1 MVKNCSPSALVC
13 SFLFSCALLLVP
25 CPSVSAQE
33 KPLQG
38 KVMNVI
44 GDSYVRNHRRP
55 FSETWHYKVAERL
68 GLTYHNYGRNGG
80 CIAFDRTAQGFGK
93 SILQRYRE
101 MTDTADYVLVIAG
114 HNDADKI
121 KDNADSLLM
130 FRDSLDA
137 LCRGLM
143 EKYPRAQ
150 IAFVTPWAVPRPGFA
165 QVIQTIV
172 DVCGNYGIPVLNA
185 ATTSGI
191 HVADDGFRKR
201 FFQAPHDT
209 AHLNAAGHDLLVS
222 WGERFLLD
230 LTADTRT
237 FVRGLKDAYKDYFL
251 VGVAVNQ
258 RNIRVP
264 EQQALICRE
273 FNSMTAEND
282 MKPQPTEPAEGKFN
296 WQNADRIAD
305 FCRAN
310 GIRLR
315 GHCLVW
321 HNQIGDWMFKDKK
334 GKQVSK
340 KVLLRRLRNH
350 IKAIVN
356 RYKDV
361 VYCWDVV
368 NEAITDDPRAEIPFR
383 KSKLYEIAGDDFIR
397 EAFRAAREADPNALL
412 FYNDYNEC
420 DRVKS
425 RRIAEV
431 VRSMKADGV
440 PIDGIGMQGHY
451 NVYGPKPEEV
461 DAALEL
467 YSTVVSHIHVTEL
480 DVRANREMG
489 GQLQFS
495 HQGEGMSPELEA
507 RQQRQYASLFR
518 VFRNHADVIDCV
530 TFWNLSDRDSWL
542 GADNYPLLFDWNYA
556 PKASYFTVLDGPVA
570 DRTAVALPAKREN
583 LHVYLCF
590 GQSNMEGAA
599 RPEAEDL
606 KGVSNRFL
614 LLPSMDDAERGR
626 TQGEWAR
633 ALPPLCRPNTGL
645 TPVDY
650 FGRRLTEVLP
660 DSISVGVVHVAVG
673 GIHIEGFMSDSIGS
687 YIQRRAPEWMKDI
700 LKSYDNDPYQRL
712 LSLARRAQQDGVIK
726 GILMHQGESN
736 TGDPTWAGKVKTV
749 YERLLS
755 DLQLRAEDVPLI
767 VGEVVQA
774 DGQGVC
780 IRANK
785 QIDALPE
792 TIPTAHVVSSDGCTN
807 GPDRL
812 HFDAAGYRELGRRY
826 AETMLPL
833 LR

>member
-1 MVKNCSPSALVC
+1 MVKKSSLLLLL
-13 SFLFSCALLLVP
+13 SFLSLFSSLAW
-25 CPSVSAQE
+25 AEAGE

-38 KVMNVI
+38 KVINVI

-55 FSETWHYKVAERL
+55 FTEAWHYKVAERL
-68 GLTYHNYGRNGG
+68 GLTYNNYGRNGG
-80 CIAFDRTAQGFGK
+80 CIAFDRSREGFGK
-93 SILQRYRE
+93 SILQRFRE

-121 KDNADSLLM
+121 KGSADSLAM

-137 LCRGLM
+137 LCQGLLT
-143 EKYPRAQ
+143 KYPRAKV
-150 IAFVTPWAVPRPGFA
+150 AFVTPWAVPRPGFA
-165 QVIQTIV
+165 EVIQTILE
-172 DVCGNYGIPVLNA
+172 VCAAHGIPVLNA
-185 ATTSGI
+185 AATSGI
-191 HVADDGFRKR
+191 NVADEGFRKR
-201 FFQAPHDT
+201 YFQAPHDT

-222 WGERFLLD
+222 WGERFLLE
-230 LTADTRT
+230 LNANSQG
-237 FVRGLKDAYKDYFL
+237 FIRGLKDAYQDYFL

-273 FNSMTAEND
+273 FNSITAEND
-282 MKPQPTEPAEGKFN
+282 MKPQPIEPEEGQFN
-296 WQNADRIAD
+296 WQNSDRIAD
-305 FCRAN
+305 FCRAH

-321 HNQIGDWMFKDKK
+321 HNQIGKWMYLDKK
-334 GKQVSK
+334 GRPVSK
-340 KVLLRRLRNH
+340 KVLLRRIRRH
-350 IKAIVN
+350 IQAIVS

-368 NEAITDDPRAEIPFR
+368 NEAITDDPRAENPYR
-383 KSKLYEIAGDDFIR
+383 LSKLYEIAGDDFIR
-397 EAFRAAREADPNALL
+397 EAFRAARKADPKALL

-420 DRVKS
+420 DPVKS

-451 NVYGPKPEEV
+451 NIYGPKPEEV
-461 DAALEL
+461 NAALEL
-467 YSTVVSHIHVTEL
+467 YRSVVSHIHVTEL

-495 HQGEGMSPELEA
+495 HSGEGMSPELIA
-507 RQQRQYASLFR
+507 RQQQQYANLFR
-518 VFRNHADVIDCV
+518 VFRKHADVIDCV

-542 GADNYPLLFDWNYA
+542 GADNYPLLFDKNYA
-556 PKASYFTVLDGPVA
+556 PKASYFTVLDGPKT
-570 DRTAVALPAKREN
+570 DQTAVTLPAKREN

-599 RPEAEDL
+599 RPEPQDL
-606 KGVSNRFL
+606 EGVSNRFL
-614 LLPSMDDAERGR
+614 LLSAVDDAERGR
-626 TQGEWAR
+626 VQGEWTR
-633 ALPPLCRPNTGL
+633 AVPPLCRPNTGL

-660 DSISVGVVHVAVG
+660 DSISVGVVHVAIG
-673 GIHIEGFMSDSIGS
+673 GIHIEGFMSDSIGN
-687 YIQRRAPEWMKDI
+687 YVQHRAPDWMKNI
-700 LKSYDNDPYQRL
+700 LKAYDNNPYERL
-712 LSLARRAQQDGVIK
+712 LSMARIAQQSGVIK

-736 TGDPTWAGKVKTV
+736 TGDPTWAAKVKVV

-755 DLQLRAEDVPLI
+755 DLQLRAEDVPLL

-792 TIPTAHVVSSDGCTN
+792 TIPTAHVVSSEGCTN

-812 HFDAAGYRELGRRY
+812 HFDAAGYRELGCRY